1 MSGLRS
7 GTGKWPNGRAW
18 SARHALPADRY
29 HASCFAVLL
38 PPSVPA
44 AQDDPRLDRLFAE
57 LRELDKRRDARAREL
72 QAHIWHIWYEH
83 EDAAV
88 NARMQSGLAAL
99 SQGRYA
105 DAVEAFTQAIE
116 RDPEFAEAWNRRA
129 TTYYLMERYED
140 SLADIERVLAREPR
154 HFAALAG
161 RGLLPA
167 RTGRP
172 RAALEAFERALEINP
187 HLDGVY
193 VETIRLRA
201 RLDSES

>member
-1 MSGLRS
+1 M
-7 GTGKWPNGRAW
+7 
-18 SARHALPADRY
+18 RY
-29 HASCFAVLL
+29 PLIAIMLLLGAVL

-57 LRELDKRRDARAREL
+57 LRELDKRRDVRAGEL
-72 QAHIWHIWYEH
+72 QARIWYLWYEH
-83 EDAAV
+83 EDPGV
-88 NARMQSGLAAL
+88 NAHMQSGLAAL

-105 DAVEAFTQAIE
+105 DAVDAFTQAID
-116 RDPEFAEAWNRRA
+116 RDPDFAEAWNRRA

-161 RGLLPA
+161 RGLCL
-167 RTGRP
+167 RELGRL